1 MEKGHGCMA
10 LFLTLLGCGVTVT
23 QQPMTRV
30 RFTNSV
36 VTGSTPVIPII
47 AAWVK
52 IPTSPADNRL
62 GKTSG
67 AVFIYERDGN
77 RV

>member
-1 MEKGHGCMA
+1 MA
-10 LFLTLLGCGVTVT
+10 LF
-23 QQPMTRV
+23 
-30 RFTNSV
+30 TNIGMWCNGNTTDFDSV

-62 GKTSG
+62 GKTPG
-67 AVFIYERDGN
+67 VVFIYERDGN

>member
-1 MEKGHGCMA
+1 MA
-10 LFLTLLGCGVTVT
+10 AWPFFRTLGCGAAAA

-62 GKTSG
+62 GKTPG
-67 AVFIYERDGN
+67 VVFIYERDGN